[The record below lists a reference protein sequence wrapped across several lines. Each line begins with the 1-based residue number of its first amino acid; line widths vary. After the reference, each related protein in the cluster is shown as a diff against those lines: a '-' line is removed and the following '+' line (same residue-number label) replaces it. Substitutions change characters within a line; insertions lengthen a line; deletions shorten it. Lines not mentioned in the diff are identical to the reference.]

1 MRNPH
6 LPVIPMGK
14 VVDYLGGNKVFDAGS
29 MWAMNEENGWHT
41 AYCVYSYGVLIA
53 KHENGVI
60 KYFNAQKYSSTTS
73 KHQNFVIKA
82 WGLSG
87 NAIKI
92 EEIG

>member
-14 VVDYLGGNKVFDAGS
+14 VVDYLKASKPFDAGS
-29 MWAMNEENGWHT
+29 VWAVNEEDGWDST
-41 AYCVYSYGVLIA
+41 YCVYSYGVLIA
-53 KHENGVI
+53 KNKNGVI
-60 KYFNAQKYSSTTS
+60 EYFDAKKYSTTTS

-82 WGLSG
+82 WNLSG

-92 EEIG
+92 KEIG